1 MSKFYLKKTPRNALL
16 IIAIAT
22 VAAVAFNY
30 IIREG
35 ERIKQENELLS
46 YEVW

>member
-1 MSKFYLKKTPRNALL
+1 MSKFYLKKAPRNALL
-16 IIAIAT
+16 IVAIVT
-22 VAAVAFNY
+22 VAAVAFTY
-30 IIREG
+30 IVREG